1 MTSTKSLIDDSRIS
15 GLQILVFVLCFILNM
30 LDGMDVVIISFAAP
44 VIVDEWAIVPQA
56 LGIVFSAALVG
67 MTLGAMFLAPLADV
81 IGRRNMIMICIVIM
95 ASGVFLTA
103 LAQNVMQLALLRVF
117 SGIGIGAMLASV
129 ATVAA
134 EFSPDRHKNFIVST
148 TIAGYPIGAT
158 LAGLVAAQ
166 VIPELGWRAL
176 FAVAAVATI
185 APLPVVALMMPESI
199 SFLTD
204 KQPSGALDKL
214 NRILARMG
222 TGQLSSLPVLAE
234 QQNHTAAV
242 SALFTVRRR
251 RSTLLLW
258 LAFFMAFVTLYFLL
272 SWIPKLARNTGLSL
286 DLAIYAGTVFNLG
299 AFFGIAAQGYFSQLF
314 GLRRTIFVFL
324 VATAILMS
332 VFALFTESATIL
344 MMFGLMGFGVQGG
357 FVGLYT
363 VAARLYPTVVRTT
376 GIGWAIGAGRTG
388 AIFGPMTGGVLVAVG
403 LSMTANFI
411 VFAIPIILAG
421 IATMMI
427 RDQGVR

>member
-1 MTSTKSLIDDSRIS
+1 
-15 GLQILVFVLCFILNM
+15 M
-30 LDGMDVVIISFAAP
+30 LDGLDVVVISFAAP
-44 VIVDEWAIVPQA
+44 AIVDEWTIMPQA

-81 IGRRNMIMICIVIM
+81 IGRRNIIMICIVIM

-103 LAQNVMQLALLRVF
+103 FAQNVMQLIALRVF

-134 EFSPDRHKNFIVST
+134 EFSPDRHKNFIVSA

-166 VIPELGWRAL
+166 VIPEFGWRAM
-176 FAVAAVATI
+176 FIISAVATI
-185 APLPVVALMMPESI
+185 APLPVIAFLMPESI
-199 SFLTD
+199 SFLAD
-204 KQPSGALDKL
+204 KQPSGALNKL
-214 NRILARMG
+214 NRIFARMG
-222 TGQLSSLPVLAE
+222 VKQLKSLPPLIE
-234 QQNHTAAV
+234 QQNHNAV
-242 SALFTVRRR
+242 VHALFTPKHC

-258 LAFFMAFVTLYFLL
+258 LAFFMAFVTLYFLI
-272 SWIPKLARNTGLSL
+272 SWIPKLAINTGLTL
-286 DLAIYAGTVFNLG
+286 DLAIYAGTIFNLG
-299 AFFGIAAQGYFSQLF
+299 SFFGITVQGYFSQLF
-314 GLRRTIFVFL
+314 GLRRTILIFF
-324 VATAILMS
+324 VATAILMF
-332 VFALFTESATIL
+332 VFSLFTESITIL

-363 VAARLYPTVVRTT
+363 VAARLYPTVIRTT

-388 AIFGPMTGGVLVAVG
+388 AIFGPMVGGVLVAVG
-403 LSMTANFI
+403 LSMTANFV

-427 RDQGVR
+427 RNPDIR

>member
-1 MTSTKSLIDDSRIS
+1 MQD
-15 GLQILVFVLCFILNM
+15 GL
-30 LDGMDVVIISFAAP
+30 DVVVISFAAP
-44 VIVDEWAIVPQA
+44 VIVDEWAIMPQA

-67 MTLGAMFLAPLADV
+67 MTLGAMFLAPLADI
-81 IGRRNMIMICIVIM
+81 IGRRIMIMICIVIM

-103 LAQNVMQLALLRVF
+103 LAQNVMQLIVLRVF

-129 ATVAA
+129 ATLAA

-148 TIAGYPIGAT
+148 VLAGYPIGAT

-166 VIPELGWRAL
+166 VIPESGWRAM
-176 FAVAAVATI
+176 FVISAVATI
-185 APLPVVALMMPESI
+185 APLPVIAFLMPESI
-199 SFLTD
+199 SFLID
-204 KQPSGALDKL
+204 KQPSGALNKL
-214 NRILARMG
+214 NRIFARMG
-222 TGQLSSLPVLAE
+222 MRQLTSLPVLTE
-234 QQNHTAAV
+234 PQNHSAVV
-242 SALFTVRRR
+242 SALLTPKYC

-258 LAFFMAFVTLYFLL
+258 LAFFMAFVTLYFLI
-272 SWIPKLARNTGLSL
+272 SWIPKLAENTGLTL
-286 DLAIYAGTVFNLG
+286 DLAIYAGTIFNLG

-314 GLRRTIFVFL
+314 GLRRTIFIFL
-324 VATAILMS
+324 IGASILMF
-332 VFALFTESATIL
+332 VFSLFSESGTIL

-363 VAARLYPTVVRTT
+363 IAARLYPTVIRTT

-388 AIFGPMTGGVLVAVG
+388 AIFGPMVGGVLVAVG
-403 LSMTANFI
+403 LSMTANFV

-427 RDQGVR
+427 RNQDIR

>member
-1 MTSTKSLIDDSRIS
+1 
-15 GLQILVFVLCFILNM
+15 M
-30 LDGMDVVIISFAAP
+30 LDGLDVVVISFAAP
-44 VIVDEWAIVPQA
+44 VIVDEWAIMPQA

-67 MTLGAMFLAPLADV
+67 MTLGAMFLAPLADI
-81 IGRRNMIMICIVIM
+81 IGRRIMIMICIVIM

-103 LAQNVMQLALLRVF
+103 LAQNVMQLIVLRVF

-129 ATVAA
+129 ATLAA

-148 TIAGYPIGAT
+148 VLAGYPIGAT

-166 VIPELGWRAL
+166 VIPESGWRAM
-176 FAVAAVATI
+176 FVISAVATI
-185 APLPVVALMMPESI
+185 APLPVIAFLMPESI
-199 SFLTD
+199 SFLID
-204 KQPSGALDKL
+204 KQPSGALNKL
-214 NRILARMG
+214 NRIFARMG
-222 TGQLSSLPVLAE
+222 MRQLTSLPVLTE
-234 QQNHTAAV
+234 PQNHSAVV
-242 SALFTVRRR
+242 SALLTPKYC

-258 LAFFMAFVTLYFLL
+258 LAFFMAFVTLYFLI
-272 SWIPKLARNTGLSL
+272 SWIPKLAENTGLTL
-286 DLAIYAGTVFNLG
+286 DLAIYAGTIFNLG

-314 GLRRTIFVFL
+314 GLRRTIFIFL
-324 VATAILMS
+324 IGASILMF
-332 VFALFTESATIL
+332 VFSLFSESGTIL

-363 VAARLYPTVVRTT
+363 IAARLYPTVIRTT

-388 AIFGPMTGGVLVAVG
+388 AIFGPMVGGVLVAVG
-403 LSMTANFI
+403 LSMTANFV

-427 RDQGVR
+427 RNQDIR

>member
-1 MTSTKSLIDDSRIS
+1 
-15 GLQILVFVLCFILNM
+15 M
-30 LDGMDVVIISFAAP
+30 LDGLDVVVISFAAP
-44 VIVDEWAIVPQA
+44 AIVDEWIIMPQA

-103 LAQNVMQLALLRVF
+103 FAQNVMQLIVLRVF

-134 EFSPDRHKNFIVST
+134 EFSPDRHKNFIVSA

-166 VIPELGWRAL
+166 VIPELGWRAM
-176 FAVAAVATI
+176 FIVSAVATI
-185 APLPVVALMMPESI
+185 APLPVIAFLMPESI
-199 SFLTD
+199 SFLID

-214 NRILARMG
+214 NQIFARMG
-222 TGQLSSLPVLAE
+222 VRPHPNMGVRQLTSLPVLTE
-234 QQNHTAAV
+234 QKNRSAVV
-242 SALFTVRRR
+242 SALLTPKHR

-258 LAFFMAFVTLYFLL
+258 LAFFMAFVTLYFLI
-272 SWIPKLARNTGLSL
+272 SWIPKLARNTGLTL

-299 AFFGIAAQGYFSQLF
+299 AFFGIVTQGYFSQLF
-314 GLRRTIFVFL
+314 GLHRTISIFFIATSILMFVF
-324 VATAILMS
+324 
-332 VFALFTESATIL
+332 FLFTESVTIL

-363 VAARLYPTVVRTT
+363 VAARLYPTVIRTT

-388 AIFGPMTGGVLVAVG
+388 AIFGPMAGGVLVAVG
-403 LSMTANFI
+403 LSMTANFV

-427 RDQGVR
+427 RNQDIK

>member
-1 MTSTKSLIDDSRIS
+1 
-15 GLQILVFVLCFILNM
+15 M
-30 LDGMDVVIISFAAP
+30 LDGLDVVVISFAAP
-44 VIVDEWAIVPQA
+44 AIVDEWTIMPQA

-103 LAQNVMQLALLRVF
+103 FAQNVMQLIVLRVF

-134 EFSPDRHKNFIVST
+134 EFSPDRYKNFIVST
-148 TIAGYPIGAT
+148 VLAGYPIGAT

-166 VIPELGWRAL
+166 VIPELGWRVM
-176 FAVAAVATI
+176 FIISAVATI
-185 APLPVVALMMPESI
+185 APLPVIAFLMPESI

-214 NRILARMG
+214 NRIFTRMG
-222 TGQLSSLPVLAE
+222 MRQLTSLPILTE
-234 QQNHTAAV
+234 QQNHSAVV
-242 SALFTVRRR
+242 SALLTPKHR

-258 LAFFMAFVTLYFLL
+258 LAFFMAFVTLYFLI
-272 SWIPKLARNTGLSL
+272 SWIPKLARNTGLTL
-286 DLAIYAGTVFNLG
+286 DLAIYAGTIFNLG
-299 AFFGIAAQGYFSQLF
+299 AFFGIVVQGYFSQLF
-314 GLRRTIFVFL
+314 GLRRIIFIFFVATSILMFVF
-324 VATAILMS
+324 S
-332 VFALFTESATIL
+332 LFTESVTIL

-363 VAARLYPTVVRTT
+363 VAARLYPTVIRAT

-388 AIFGPMTGGVLVAVG
+388 AIFGPMAGGVLVAVG
-403 LSMTANFI
+403 LSMTANFV

-427 RDQGVR
+427 RNPDIR

>member
-1 MTSTKSLIDDSRIS
+1 
-15 GLQILVFVLCFILNM
+15 M
-30 LDGMDVVIISFAAP
+30 LDGLDVVVISFAAP
-44 VIVDEWAIVPQA
+44 AIVDEWAIMPQA

-81 IGRRNMIMICIVIM
+81 IGRRNIIMICIVIM

-103 LAQNVMQLALLRVF
+103 FAQNVMQLIALRVF

-134 EFSPDRHKNFIVST
+134 EFSPDRHKNFIVSA

-166 VIPELGWRAL
+166 VIPEFGWRAM
-176 FAVAAVATI
+176 FIISAVATI
-185 APLPVVALMMPESI
+185 APLPVIAFLMPESI

-204 KQPSGALDKL
+204 KQPSGALNKL
-214 NRILARMG
+214 NRIFARMG
-222 TGQLSSLPVLAE
+222 VKQLISLPPLTE
-234 QQNHTAAV
+234 QQNHNAV
-242 SALFTVRRR
+242 VHALFTPKHC

-258 LAFFMAFVTLYFLL
+258 LAFFMAFVTLYFLI
-272 SWIPKLARNTGLSL
+272 SWIPKLAMNTGLTL
-286 DLAIYAGTVFNLG
+286 DLAIYAGTIFNLG
-299 AFFGIAAQGYFSQLF
+299 SFFGIAAQGYFSQLF
-314 GLRRTIFVFL
+314 GLRRTILIFFV
-324 VATAILMS
+324 VTAILMF
-332 VFALFTESATIL
+332 VFSLFTESITIL

-363 VAARLYPTVVRTT
+363 VAARLYPTVIRTT

-388 AIFGPMTGGVLVAVG
+388 AIFGPMAGGVLVAVG
-403 LSMTANFI
+403 LSMTANFV

-427 RDQGVR
+427 RNPDIR

>member
-1 MTSTKSLIDDSRIS
+1 
-15 GLQILVFVLCFILNM
+15 M
-30 LDGMDVVIISFAAP
+30 LDGMDVVVISFAAP
-44 VIVDEWAIVPQA
+44 AIVDEWAIVPQA

-95 ASGVFLTA
+95 AGGVFLTA
-103 LAQNVMQLALLRVF
+103 LAQNVTQLALLRVF

-185 APLPVVALMMPESI
+185 APLPVVALLMPESI

-222 TGQLSSLPVLAE
+222 AAQLSSLPALAE
-234 QQNHTAAV
+234 QQNHSAAA
-242 SALFTVRRR
+242 SALFTVKRR

-299 AFFGIAAQGYFSQLF
+299 AFFGIAAQGYVSQLF

-388 AIFGPMTGGVLVAVG
+388 AIFGPMAGGVLVAVG

-421 IATMMI
+421 IATLMI
-427 RDQGVR
+427 RDKGVR